1 MPLIG
6 ERSRLTPAA
15 RELRALLGVILVFS
29 LGTAFGCASAG
40 RGTQEIASLPSA
52 EMAEILEK
60 ADALWRAARAQ
71 DSDSVRQLSVGDT
84 TLTWV
89 SRWRSAFPSF
99 FDSTAGRL
107 RATHGYFA
115 DSTRRLAVLEF
126 EAPWVT
132 CKPPVYAGKNDHYFV
147 RVERFSNSWRIWRVW
162 SEPC

>member
-6 ERSRLTPAA
+6 ERSRLSRAA
-15 RELRALLGVILVFS
+15 RERAALLGAILVFS
-29 LGTAFGCASAG
+29 LGASFGCASVG
-40 RGTQEIASLPSA
+40 RGTQEVAALSSA
-52 EMAEILEK
+52 EMAEVLEQ
-60 ADALWRAARAQ
+60 ADALWRAARAE
-71 DSDSVRQLSVGDT
+71 DSDSMRQLTVGDT
-84 TLTWV
+84 ASTWV
-89 SRWRSAFPSF
+89 SRWRSAYPSF

-115 DSTRRLAVLEF
+115 DSSHSIAVLEF

-147 RVERFSNSWRIWRVW
+147 RVERFSNAWRIWRVW